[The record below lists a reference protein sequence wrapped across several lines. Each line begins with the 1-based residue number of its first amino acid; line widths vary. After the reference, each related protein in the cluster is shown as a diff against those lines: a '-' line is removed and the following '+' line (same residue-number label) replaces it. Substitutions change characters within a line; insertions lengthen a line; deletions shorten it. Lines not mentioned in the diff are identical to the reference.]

1 MDWTLEGSYDLRIYL
16 TDLVSDAVNIAVNFQ
31 VIIKIMNATS
41 IAMATTPGNQVYT
54 VSATM
59 L

>member
-41 IAMATTPGNQVYT
+41 ITMATTPGN
-54 VSATM
+54 
-59 L
+59 